1 LATFLLILHLL
12 VSLLLITVVLLQ
24 SGKSADLAGAF
35 GGYGSQSSFGPRGMA
50 TFMSKFTTILA
61 VLFMVITLLLMI
73 ISKNDVKKASTKSG
87 ASGMKYSV
95 VVLDASSQ
103 KPINHAIVKYYQS
116 TKKVSTNDKEVQ
128 KTKEMIAKHNKKT
141 TNKEGLAVINNI
153 IAKKPIFFTVSAKG
167 YNNKKDFEVNKFKI
181 GERIVINLSKIRNKK
196 KAKVNDIKTDKTDK
210 KVINKEVKTDNKKD
224 SKKVNTSSS
233 KKKENLDSKKSK

>member
-50 TFMSKFTTILA
+50 TFMSKFTTVLA

-73 ISKNDVKKASTKSG
+73 ISKNNVKKASTKSG

-103 KPINHAIVKYYQS
+103 KPINHAIIKYYQG
-116 TKKVSTNDKEVQ
+116 TKTLTNDKEVQ

-196 KAKVNDIKTDKTDK
+196 KAKINDVKTDK
-210 KVINKEVKTDNKKD
+210 KDKKIINKEVKTDNKKD